1 MYLSIIII
9 PGIASLL
16 SGFFGRFLGPKG
28 SSLITTTLVG
38 ITCFLS
44 LTSLY
49 EVGILGSVCEIKL
62 AKWIESDLLEADW
75 GFLFDS
81 LTVSMLVIIT
91 SISTLV
97 HLYSIDYMSEDPHL
111 PRFMSYL
118 SFFTFLMI
126 ILVTA
131 DNYLQMFVGWEGVGL
146 CSYLL
151 INFWFTRI
159 AANKSAMKAI
169 IVNRIGDFGLILG
182 IIGLMVIFKSVDYE
196 TIFSIVSGSALTIPH
211 SILTLVALLLFIG
224 AVGKSAQIGLH
235 TWLPDAMEGP
245 TPVSALI
252 HAATMVTAGVF
263 LIIRSSPLFIVAEDI
278 LVLMTIMGSLTAL
291 FAATSGLL
299 QNDLKRVIAY
309 STCSQ
314 LGYMV
319 FACGIAS
326 FATSFFHLA
335 NHAFFKALLFL
346 SAGAVIH
353 ALGDEQDMRKMGG
366 LIRLLPFTYVMIL
379 IGSLSLMGFPF
390 LTGYYSK
397 DVILE
402 STFAYSFVSFDS
414 SFAYWLGT
422 ISAFFTAFYSIRLIY
437 LTFITDTNAYHSILK
452 NVHEVPIKMAIPLM
466 ILAFGSI
473 FIGFLTK
480 DLIIGFGTPFW
491 NNAIVLL
498 PNDAEFLPFFIK
510 LIPVIFS
517 LLGAIIGYSLYS
529 SNLLWNWAS
538 PEQGTAVARFVYS
551 FFNQKWYFDQI
562 YNRFCVQPLLKI
574 GYHTTFKL
582 LDKGIIEILGPYGIA
597 SIIRFT
603 VDRARNIQSGLIYHY
618 TFIMVSGLIL
628 LLLAASQKD
637 AIIASFPL
645 NDLLL
650 IVLIGI
656 IIVQINTTTSRL

>member
-1 MYLSIIII
+1 MGHRRSSHGPHEL
-9 PGIASLL
+9 P
-16 SGFFGRFLGPKG
+16 LGP
-28 SSLITTTLVG
+28 TL
-38 ITCFLS
+38 S
-44 LTSLY
+44 
-49 EVGILGSVCEIKL
+49 
-62 AKWIESDLLEADW
+62 
-75 GFLFDS
+75 
-81 LTVSMLVIIT
+81 
-91 SISTLV
+91 
-97 HLYSIDYMSEDPHL
+97 
-111 PRFMSYL
+111 
-118 SFFTFLMI
+118 
-126 ILVTA
+126 
-131 DNYLQMFVGWEGVGL
+131 
-146 CSYLL
+146 
-151 INFWFTRI
+151 
-159 AANKSAMKAI
+159 
-169 IVNRIGDFGLILG
+169 
-182 IIGLMVIFKSVDYE
+182 
-196 TIFSIVSGSALTIPH
+196 
-211 SILTLVALLLFIG
+211 
-224 AVGKSAQIGLH
+224 
-235 TWLPDAMEGP
+235 P

>member
-1 MYLSIIII
+1 MYLSIVILPLIGTI
-9 PGIASLL
+9 LT
-16 SGFFGRFLGPKG
+16 GFFGRYLGPKG

-38 ITCFLS
+38 ITCLLS

-182 IIGLMVIFKSVDYE
+182 IIGLLIIFKSVDYE
-196 TIFSIVSGSALTIPH
+196 TIFSLVGSCTLNQSVSLS
-211 SILTLVALLLFIG
+211 LVAFLLFVG
-224 AVGKSAQIGLH
+224 AVGKSAQLGLH

-263 LIIRSSPLFIVAEDI
+263 LIIRSSPLFIVTEDI
-278 LVLMTIMGSLTAL
+278 LVLMTIIGSLTAL

-402 STFAYSFVSFDS
+402 STFANFSFNS

-437 LTFITDTNAYHSILK
+437 LTFITNTNSYYSTLK
-452 NVHEVPIKMAIPLM
+452 GVHEVPLKMAIPLM
-466 ILAFGSI
+466 ILALGSI
-473 FIGFLTK
+473 FIGYLTK
-480 DLIIGFGTPFW
+480 DLVIGLGTPFW

-498 PNDAEFLPFFIK
+498 PNDGEFLPFFIK

-517 LLGAIIGYSLYS
+517 LLGAISG
-529 SNLLWNWAS
+529 
-538 PEQGTAVARFVYS
+538 FVIYNS
-551 FFNQKWYFDQI
+551 GITWSTPKVGGIYYQIYTFFNQKWYFDQI
-562 YNRFCVQPLLKI
+562 YNRFIVTNALKI
-574 GYHTTFKL
+574 GYHITFKL

-597 SIIRFT
+597 GIIQNWVLKT
-603 VDRARNIQSGLIYHY
+603 KNLQSGFIYHY
-618 TFIMVSGLIL
+618 IFIMVSGLTFIL
-628 LLLAASQKD
+628 T
-637 AIIASFPL
+637 IINTGLHTDWSNL
-645 NDLLL
+645 YLL
-650 IVLIGI
+650 IILASGWI
-656 IIVQINTTTSRL
+656 IMTQSTIMDRSQ